1 LELAAASRRDRAAV
15 RLTATGPRH
24 FPRATSGARAEG
36 SIWVPALVALLLA
49 GLYASALLV
58 RADGD
63 ASLLVHAAPPWT
75 SAAEAPESLTVQPTE
90 DGFDGQF
97 FYRNAADPLSTAE
110 REVGVEFD
118 LPALRSSRIGY
129 SFLAWLGSAGDV
141 DVLPWSLLAINVLA
155 AGALGAAAGA
165 LVQHLGRH
173 AAWGLVLVLW
183 PGFAYTLSFDLAE
196 LVASA
201 FAVGGLLAAARQRWL
216 LAASLLIAAAL
227 TRETALI
234 YAGALGLA
242 GLLHSWD
249 GAPTALRTARPRVVV
264 GGAALGAIAAW
275 QLFIWSRFGDL
286 AVGSSGGSNNLGAP
300 LAGLGTE
307 LGRSILPGGG
317 EELYR
322 LGCMAGLLVL
332 VVAAAVSW
340 RRTAAPFE
348 VRLAWIP
355 ATVLVLLLND
365 YQWSGATAF
374 LRGATEAGILSTLVV
389 LGGSARATRVLMGT
403 GLGVVWVASAAAQ
416 VAKLG

>member
-1 LELAAASRRDRAAV
+1 M
-15 RLTATGPRH
+15 
-24 FPRATSGARAEG
+24 
-36 SIWVPALVALLLA
+36 
-49 GLYASALLV
+49 
-58 RADGD
+58 
-63 ASLLVHAAPPWT
+63 
-75 SAAEAPESLTVQPTE
+75 QPTE
-90 DGFDGQF
+90 EGFDGQF
-97 FYRNAADPLSTAE
+97 FYRNAAKPLSAAE
-110 REVGVEFD
+110 REVGVEYD

-129 SFLAWLGSAGDV
+129 SFLAWLGSAGNV

-155 AGALGAAAGA
+155 AGALGAAGGA

-216 LAASLLIAAAL
+216 LAASLLVAATL

-234 YAGALGLA
+234 YAAALGLA
-242 GLLHSWD
+242 GVLHSWN
-249 GAPTALRTARPRVVV
+249 GASTPLRAARPRVVV
-264 GGAALGAIAAW
+264 GAVALGAFVAW
-275 QLFIWSRFGDL
+275 QLFIWGRFGDL

-300 LAGLGTE
+300 FAGLGAE
-307 LGRSILPGGG
+307 LGRSIPPGGG

-322 LGCMAGLLVL
+322 LGCIGGLLVL
-332 VVAAAVSW
+332 LAVAAACW
-340 RRTAAPFE
+340 RRTGAPLE

-389 LGGSARATRVLMGT
+389 LGGSARATRVVMGT
-403 GLGVVWVASAAAQ
+403 ALAVVWVASAAAQ